1 MVYCPTRNGVLPNK
15 EWWTDQQGR
24 VYCPTRNGV
33 LPNKEWCTAQQG
45 MVYCPTRNG
54 VLPNKWVRPIFLQT
68 SAFPVSSGALPV
80 VVVYIVVYIF
90 KQQGGGRE
98 MPALDG

>member
-1 MVYCPTRNGVLPNK
+1 VYCPTRNGVLPNK
-15 EWWTDQQGR
+15 KWCTPQQEM
-24 VYCPTRNGV
+24 VYSPTRNGV
-33 LPNKEWCTAQQG
+33 LPNKKWCTPQQE

-68 SAFPVSSGALPV
+68 SAFSDSSGALSV

-90 KQQGGGRE
+90 KQQGGERK
-98 MPALDG
+98 MPALDE